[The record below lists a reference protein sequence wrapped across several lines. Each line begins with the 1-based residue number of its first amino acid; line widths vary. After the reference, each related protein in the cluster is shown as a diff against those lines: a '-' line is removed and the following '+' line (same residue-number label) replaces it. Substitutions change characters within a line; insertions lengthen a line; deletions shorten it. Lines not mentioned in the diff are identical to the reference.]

1 MKIPEQSSLFNSQI
15 PDIQSILKK
24 NDPLVLLRKISK
36 FRKLYIARMSDAEIR
51 QAILD
56 VLCTDV

>member
-36 FRKLYIARMSDAEIR
+36 FRKLNIARMSDAEIH